1 MGFGRMH
8 SHDELR
14 AIGLREIV
22 VTYDESPNY
31 IKKKKKNKEKKE
43 PASDRRLGHRL

>member
-31 IKKKKKNKEKKE
+31 IKKKKNKEKKE